1 MVLSSAF
8 LGESCQD
15 QCVITQLIHLGLGV
29 GSPGVTFPFR
39 LYLLCDNKEEH
50 SKINSIL
57 DNVMNIIGQK
67 KELVKEQWTGQTGS
81 NLGIRFLVFM
91 Q

>member
-1 MVLSSAF
+1 
-8 LGESCQD
+8 
-15 QCVITQLIHLGLGV
+15 
-29 GSPGVTFPFR
+29 
-39 LYLLCDNKEEH
+39 
-50 SKINSIL
+50 
-57 DNVMNIIGQK
+57 MNIIGQK